1 MPQVKSEEVTLSKD
15 LSLID
20 VGTRVMAPR
29 SRGER
34 QVAEIKNP
42 GIPQDSQD
50 SIGGANPATPGPTR
64 HYVSIV
70 FQKASSPARERAK
83 GILYQLGR
91 KTPRE
96 RREA

>member
-15 LSLID
+15 LSLIN
-20 VGTRVMAPR
+20 VGTRVMALR

-50 SIGGANPATPGPTR
+50 RLWPAGLR
-64 HYVSIV
+64 L
-70 FQKASSPARERAK
+70 AAGRAAVAAA
-83 GILYQLGR
+83 Y
-91 KTPRE
+91 
-96 RREA
+96 

>member
-34 QVAEIKNP
+34 QVAEIKNL
-42 GIPQDSQD
+42 GVSQDSQD
-50 SIGGANPATPGPTR
+50 SIGRSNPAKPESK
-64 HYVSIV
+64 V
-70 FQKASSPARERAK
+70 E
-83 GILYQLGR
+83 GR
-91 KTPRE
+91 V
-96 RREA
+96 

>member
-1 MPQVKSEEVTLSKD
+1 MPQVKSEEVALSKD

-50 SIGGANPATPGPTR
+50 SIGGANPATPESKVEG
-64 HYVSIV
+64 
-70 FQKASSPARERAK
+70 K
-83 GILYQLGR
+83 GI
-91 KTPRE
+91 KPRRDRVFVYE
-96 RREA
+96 L

>member
-34 QVAEIKNP
+34 QVAEIKNL
-42 GIPQDSQD
+42 GRPQDSQD
-50 SIGGANPATPGPTR
+50 SIGGANPATPESK
-64 HYVSIV
+64 V
-70 FQKASSPARERAK
+70 E
-83 GILYQLGR
+83 GR
-91 KTPRE
+91 V
-96 RREA
+96 

>member
-29 SRGER
+29 SRAER

-42 GIPQDSQD
+42 GILQDSQD
-50 SIGGANPATPGPTR
+50 PIGGANPATLESKVEG
-64 HYVSIV
+64 
-70 FQKASSPARERAK
+70 K
-83 GILYQLGR
+83 GI
-91 KTPRE
+91 KPR
-96 RREA
+96 RDRVFV

>member
-1 MPQVKSEEVTLSKD
+1 MGALYSVAPVIYIPLIYRVALTMPQVKSEEVTLSKD

-50 SIGGANPATPGPTR
+50 SIGGSNPATSESK
-64 HYVSIV
+64 V
-70 FQKASSPARERAK
+70 E
-83 GILYQLGR
+83 GR
-91 KTPRE
+91 V
-96 RREA
+96 

>member
-50 SIGGANPATPGPTR
+50 SIGGANPATLESRVEG
-64 HYVSIV
+64 
-70 FQKASSPARERAK
+70 K
-83 GILYQLGR
+83 GI
-91 KTPRE
+91 KPR
-96 RREA
+96 RDRVFV